1 MKLSAASRGEYRR
14 SGLIGQFDMKV
25 MSNHQE
31 SLLAAIHQVQL
42 AIKGAGVY
50 PADHPATTEIIRNSY
65 EALVNH
71 LNTKDVLTLSVDGS
85 KVLVE
90 DIPIEA
96 PNSLFSNFAADLG
109 QRAIDS
115 ISFYR
120 GLSWRDYLIF
130 IKAMIQKP
138 QLRGRNGDIASIL
151 SDNGV
156 STIRLNTI
164 RYRKVSG
171 EQEAE
176 GHNHTLNAGD
186 SHRVDEAN
194 LINNLDVDSESMET
208 LSDTGVN
215 SQHEDDSKSDA
226 SRPGYNDSPAMEQR
240 GDDAQQKAPHSDN
253 VNKIKEHINNLL
265 SGKESD
271 ELDTLIRDI
280 SEKIDEKS
288 CESRKTI
295 AEILQQMTS
304 ALHEFD
310 LVKENFQKISTML
323 LNWLKKENQVDTY
336 LAVTKSLQNIC
347 FSRSINKPAAY
358 LIDETIGGRLFE
370 FNKLTKAELQEA
382 LKARQSNGNSLQ
394 YTLGELQLVDE
405 AVITHFLAK
414 QYKDCRTVILSSINH
429 INESILK
436 TIPEKYVQLYQVLP
450 FKSEAG
456 RLYTATMNP
465 NDWQLL
471 KDIRIISGY
480 TVIPHLAAEY
490 YLLRSIDKY
499 YHLKTDKATG
509 SHAMSKMQQEDWNS
523 DLEFVEE
530 KQESVSYTDELKDS
544 DAPIIKLANVIIEEA
559 IKQKASDIHIEPY
572 ENELRVRFRIDG
584 TLITVLNPSKSYA
597 TGLVSRIKIMS
608 GLDISEKR
616 LPQDGRFKV
625 RKDGKIVDVRVS
637 IFPGIYGEKS
647 VLRLLDNSDHALDIN
662 KLGLNEKDLANL
674 LSAMYKSKGMVLV
687 TGPTGSGK
695 TTTIYSMLRD
705 LNNGTLN
712 ISTAE
717 DPIEYNLKGINQ
729 FQMNTKIGLN
739 FARALRTFL
748 RQDPD
753 IIMVGEI
760 RDLETAEIAFKAA
773 LTGHLVFSTLHT
785 NSAPETIT
793 RLLNIG
799 IEPYI
804 ITSAVNLII
813 AQRLIRKICKKCKIE
828 VKPTEAQ
835 ASIVMSTGFTL
846 NGHPYFSGEGCDE
859 CGNTGYKGRIAIYE
873 LMPLGDEVQEAILRG
888 NSAGEI
894 RAKAEK
900 HGYISLQTRGYNNV
914 AEGITSLN
922 EWIRVLA

>member
-1 MKLSAASRGEYRR
+1 MNLVTHHK
-14 SGLIGQFDMKV
+14 
-25 MSNHQE
+25 E
-31 SLLAAIHQVQL
+31 SLLATIAQVQL
-42 AIKGAGVY
+42 AIKGGGVY
-50 PADHPATTEIIRNSY
+50 PADHPATTEIIHNSY

-71 LNTKDVLTLSVDGS
+71 LNKKDILTLSVDGN
-85 KVLVE
+85 KVLADDV
-90 DIPIEA
+90 PIE
-96 PNSLFSNFAADLG
+96 SLNNLSSNFATDLG

-115 ISFYR
+115 ISFCR
-120 GLSWRDYLIF
+120 GLSWRDYQIF
-130 IKAMIQKP
+130 IKAMIPKSQS
-138 QLRGRNGDIASIL
+138 QGRHGNVASIL
-151 SDNGV
+151 KDNGV
-156 STIRLNTI
+156 STIRLNMI
-164 RYRKVSG
+164 KYQKVSG
-171 EQEAE
+171 DAKVDY
-176 GHNHTLNAGD
+176 GYHTTNSGDAYVENNA
-186 SHRVDEAN
+186 N
-194 LINNLDVDSESMET
+194 IINDLDIDLSSETMKAHA
-208 LSDTGVN
+208 DTGVN
-215 SQHEDDSKSDA
+215 AQRNDNSTSHGNKPEYKDSIEIEAQCADV
-226 SRPGYNDSPAMEQR
+226 
-240 GDDAQQKAPHSDN
+240 QQKAPHSEN

-271 ELDTLIRDI
+271 ELETLIKDI
-280 SEKIDEKS
+280 SEKVDEKS
-288 CESRKTI
+288 SENRKNI
-295 AEILQQMTS
+295 AEILQDMTS
-304 ALHEFD
+304 ALQEFNS
-310 LVKENFQKISTML
+310 VKENFQKISAML
-323 LNWLKKENQVDTY
+323 LNWLKKESHVDTY

-347 FSRSINKPAAY
+347 YSRSINKPAVY
-358 LIDETIGGRLFE
+358 LIDDTIGSRLFE
-370 FNKLTKAELQEA
+370 VNKLTKAELQEA
-382 LKARQSNGNSLQ
+382 LKARKNNGNSLQ
-394 YTLGELQLVDE
+394 YALGELNVVDE
-405 AVITHFLAK
+405 AVMTDFLSQ
-414 QYKDCRTVILSSINH
+414 QYRNCRPVILSSINH
-429 INESILK
+429 ISENILK
-436 TIPEKYVQLYQVLP
+436 AIPEKYIQLYQVLP

-456 RLYTATMNP
+456 HLHAATINP
-465 NDWQLL
+465 DDWQLL

-480 TVIPHLAAEY
+480 SVIPHLAAEY
-490 YLLRSIDKY
+490 YLIRSIEKY
-499 YHLKTDKATG
+499 YNLKPYKATNNQ
-509 SHAMSKMQQEDWNS
+509 AASKMQQEDWSS

-530 KQESVSYTDELKDS
+530 KQESVTYTDELKDS

-637 IFPGIYGEKS
+637 IFPGIFGEKS
-647 VLRLLDNSDHALDIN
+647 VLRLLDNSDLTLDIH
-662 KLGLNEKDLANL
+662 KLGLIEKDLAIL

-695 TTTIYSMLRD
+695 TTTIYSMLRN

-785 NSAPETIT
+785 NSAPETII

-804 ITSAVNLII
+804 ITSAISLII
-813 AQRLIRKICKKCKIE
+813 AQRLIRKICNKCKIE
-828 VKPTEAQ
+828 VNPTEAQ
-835 ASIVMSTGFTL
+835 ANILVSTGLTI

-859 CGNTGYKGRIAIYE
+859 CCNTGYKGRIAIYE
-873 LMPLGDEVQEAILRG
+873 FMPMCDDVQDAILRG
-888 NSAGEI
+888 SSAGEI
-894 RAKAEK
+894 RVKAEK
-900 HGYISLQTRGYNNV
+900 HGFVSLQTQGYNNV
-914 AEGITSLN
+914 IAGITSLN
-922 EWIRVLA
+922 EWIRLLA